1 MWSKLWLRRFIEQA
15 EGRVRKDQ
23 MIDRSK
29 LSNSFEFVV
38 TAGARARQLMAG
50 SVPRVTVGEHK
61 KTTVAQQEV
70 VTKVVEKIE
79 NEKDKEKL
87 VS

>member
-1 MWSKLWLRRFIEQA
+1 
-15 EGRVRKDQ
+15 

-50 SVPRVTVGEHK
+50 STPRVAVGEHK

-70 VTKVVEKIE
+70 ITKQVERIE
-79 NEKDKEKL
+79 AENRANGESFSQSPE
-87 VS
+87 

>member
-1 MWSKLWLRRFIEQA
+1 
-15 EGRVRKDQ
+15 

-38 TAGARARQLMAG
+38 MAGARARQLLAG
-50 SVPRVTVGEHK
+50 STARVAVGEHK

-70 VTKVVEKIE
+70 ITKAVERIPKEDRVIE
-79 NEKDKEKL
+79 
-87 VS
+87 

>member
-1 MWSKLWLRRFIEQA
+1 
-15 EGRVRKDQ
+15 

-50 SVPRVTVGEHK
+50 SVPRVIVGEHK

-70 VTKVVEKIE
+70 VTRAVEKIE
-79 NEKDKEKL
+79 NPNPKEKP
-87 VS
+87 VTE

>member
-1 MWSKLWLRRFIEQA
+1 
-15 EGRVRKDQ
+15 

-29 LSNSFEFVV
+29 LQNSFTFVV

-50 SVPRVTVGEHK
+50 STPRVSVGEHK

-70 VTKVVEKIE
+70 ITKAVEKIE
-79 NEKDKEKL
+79 RPDTGIE
-87 VS
+87 

>member
-1 MWSKLWLRRFIEQA
+1 
-15 EGRVRKDQ
+15 

-29 LSNSFEFVV
+29 LPNSFEFVV

-50 SVPRVTVGEHK
+50 STPRVAVGDHK

-70 VTKVVEKIE
+70 VTKVVEALERSQDPVIE
-79 NEKDKEKL
+79 
-87 VS
+87 

>member
-1 MWSKLWLRRFIEQA
+1 MSEARQALGQRPHRKLEKVSI
-15 EGRVRKDQ
+15 

-29 LSNSFEFVV
+29 LANSFEFVV

-50 SVPRVTVGEHK
+50 STPRVVTGEHK

-70 VTKVVEKIE
+70 ITKQVEKIE
-79 NEKDKEKL
+79 REKS
-87 VS
+87 VSE

>member
-1 MWSKLWLRRFIEQA
+1 
-15 EGRVRKDQ
+15 

-29 LSNSFEFVV
+29 LPNSFEFVV

-50 SVPRVTVGEHK
+50 STPRVAVGDHK

-70 VTKVVEKIE
+70 VTKVVEALERTEDLGIE
-79 NEKDKEKL
+79 
-87 VS
+87 

>member
-1 MWSKLWLRRFIEQA
+1 
-15 EGRVRKDQ
+15 

-29 LSNSFEFVV
+29 LPNSFEFVV

-50 SVPRVTVGEHK
+50 SRPRVVVGEHK

-70 VTKVVEKIE
+70 MAKAVEKIE
-79 NEKDKEKL
+79 KEK
-87 VS
+87 SGIE